1 MPVIDADTHVDET
14 EATWS
19 SLTGRY
25 AKHAPATMTPP
36 PEEIE
41 RRALSPSR
49 SRFWL
54 VEGRLQV
61 RAVRDDVHHPP
72 RPRRELEDLE
82 GRIADMDRMGVDV
95 QVLFPTFFIRY
106 VALNAEPDA
115 ALARSYN
122 EWIAERCAQT
132 GGRLRWAA
140 VVPWLDPDA
149 AAEEIRWAAEHGAC
163 GIFKR
168 GFDLEKPIND
178 PHFFPAYEAANDLN
192 LPLCIHTGHPGSEWD
207 RGFPI
212 MASFLSVASSKLPAR
227 FPNVRFGF
235 IEAGASWIP
244 YALSQLAMRE
254 RSARIHEEN
263 PTVPP
268 SASLFRENRLYVTI
282 DPVDDIQHLL
292 SLGAEDHLIIGT
304 DYSHTDISAN
314 LDALG
319 EVRRWATEGMISAEV
334 ADKILERNPAA
345 FYGL

>member
-14 EATWS
+14 EATWI
-19 SLTGRY
+19 SLRGPS
-25 AKHAPATMTPP
+25 AKYAPATMTPP
-36 PEEIE
+36 TEEIE

-72 RPRRELEDLE
+72 RPRRELEDLD
-82 GRIADMDRMGVDV
+82 GRLADMDRMGVDV

-106 VALNAEPDA
+106 IALNAEPEA

-140 VVPWLDPDA
+140 VVPWLDPNA

-168 GFDLEKPIND
+168 GFDLEKPAND
-178 PHFFPAYEAANDLN
+178 PHFFPAYEAADDLN

-212 MASFLSVASSKLPAR
+212 MASFLSIVSSKLPAR
-227 FPNVRFGF
+227 FPNIRFGF

-254 RSARIHEEN
+254 RSARIHEET

-268 SASLFRENRLYVTI
+268 SGSIFRENRLYVTI
-282 DPVDDIQHLL
+282 DPVDDVQRLL

-319 EVRRWATEGMISAEV
+319 EVRRWASEGAISEEV
-334 ADKILERNPAA
+334 ATKILERNPAT